1 MLENTAYEKE
11 AGEGLYEFTAGPLL
25 QRQAELES
33 SARSYPRRIPIS
45 IKKAQGLYLEDG
57 EGREFIDCL
66 SGAGTL
72 ALGHNHPVIID
83 AIKTFLETQT
93 PLHTLDLTTE
103 IKDQFMQDILSSLP
117 ASFANNSRIQFCGPS
132 GADAIEA
139 AIKLVKTATGRSD
152 IYSFSGGYHGMT
164 HGALALTGNLGPKKQ
179 VPNLMSGVHFLPF
192 PYDYRCPFGLKNKAG
207 VDVGLHYIE
216 HLLDDPESGIL
227 PPAAIFVEPVQ
238 GEGGV
243 IPAPVKWLKELRR
256 ITRERNIPL
265 ILDEVQAGVGRT
277 GKMYGFEHAGIEPDA
292 VVISKA
298 IGGSLPMSILVYK
311 NDLDKWSG
319 GAHTGTFRGN
329 QMAMATGSATLKFIR
344 ENNLCE
350 NAEKMGERFKTRL
363 RELQCSTKC
372 IGEVRGKG
380 LMLGCEI
387 VDFTT
392 QPNAIGSYPVNG
404 QLAKD
409 IQQACLKRGL
419 ILEVGGRGGC
429 VVRFLPPLTITAEQ
443 VDSIIEI
450 FSSAVLSSQAE
461 FLENQPKEKNIA

>member
-1 MLENTAYEKE
+1 MLENTVCEKE
-11 AGEGLYEFTAGPLL
+11 ASEGLYEFTGGPLL
-25 QRQAELES
+25 QRQSEIES

-45 IKKAQGLYLEDG
+45 IKKAQGIYLEDS

-72 ALGHNHPVIID
+72 ALGHNHPVIIK
-83 AIKTFLETQT
+83 AIHDFLETQT
-93 PLHTLDLTTE
+93 PLHTLDLTTQ
-103 IKDQFMQDILSSLP
+103 IKDQFMQDVLASLP
-117 ASFANNSRIQFCGPS
+117 AAFAKDTRIQFCGPS

-152 IYSFSGGYHGMT
+152 VYSFSGGYHGMT

-179 VPNLMSGVHFLPF
+179 VPNLMSGVHFLPY
-192 PYDYRCPFGLKNKAG
+192 PYDYRCPFGLKGKAG
-207 VDVGLHYIE
+207 VEVGLHYIE

-243 IPAPVKWLKELRR
+243 IPAPIKWLKELRR

-298 IGGSLPMSILVYK
+298 VGGSLPMSILVYK
-311 NDLDKWSG
+311 NSLDKWRG
-319 GAHTGTFRGN
+319 GAHSGTFRGN
-329 QMAMATGSATLKFIR
+329 QMAMATGSATLAFIR
-344 ENNLCE
+344 DNNLCD
-350 NAEKMGERFKTRL
+350 NAQKMGERFKTRL
-363 RELQCSTKC
+363 RELQCAVKC
-372 IGEVRGKG
+372 IGEVRAKG

-387 VDFTT
+387 IDFTKE
-392 QPNAIGSYPVNG
+392 PNSIGSYPVNG
-404 QLAKD
+404 ELASA

-419 ILEVGGRGGC
+419 ILEVGGRDGC
-429 VVRFLPPLTITAEQ
+429 VVRFLPPLTITEKQ
-443 VDSIIEI
+443 VDTIIDV
-450 FSSAVLSSQAE
+450 FSSAVLSAQTD
-461 FLENQPKEKNIA
+461 FLANLPKEKHIA